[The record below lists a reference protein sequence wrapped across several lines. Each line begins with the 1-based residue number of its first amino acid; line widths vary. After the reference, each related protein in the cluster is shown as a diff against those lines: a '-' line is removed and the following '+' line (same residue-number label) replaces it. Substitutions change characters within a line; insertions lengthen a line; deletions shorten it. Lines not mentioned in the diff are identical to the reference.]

1 MILLAGLW
9 LLQDLMQVLFLGF
22 FVVPDLFF
30 LGVLQRALREED
42 ARDLLPRWVWFAFFG
57 GLLWDLR
64 WTSVPGITAAIQA
77 GALTV
82 ASALWY
88 RTPMAGRTP
97 LLWILMAGIAHLGL
111 GAARFL
117 LWGDRSAAAFRLLAI
132 QQLTALPLV
141 LGFSLILLWRRKTH
155 D

>member
-42 ARDLLPRWVWFAFFG
+42 ARDLLPRWVWFAFLG

-82 ASALWY
+82 VSALWY
-88 RTPMAGRTP
+88 RT
-97 LLWILMAGIAHLGL
+97 
-111 GAARFL
+111 
-117 LWGDRSAAAFRLLAI
+117 
-132 QQLTALPLV
+132 
-141 LGFSLILLWRRKTH
+141 RKK
-155 D
+155 